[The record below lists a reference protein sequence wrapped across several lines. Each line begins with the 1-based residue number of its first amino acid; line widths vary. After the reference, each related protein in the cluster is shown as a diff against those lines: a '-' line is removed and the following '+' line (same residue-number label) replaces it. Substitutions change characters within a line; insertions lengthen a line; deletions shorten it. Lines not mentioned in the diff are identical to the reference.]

1 MKPVQICCCSKYYT
15 QTMCTILKCFFILVD
30 VTNPFS
36 QESDLMAFRL
46 CVFPLCAL
54 AGNFSVS
61 TFCHIMDKDTW
72 VSFKDLYDE
81 LFYVSSIS

>member
-36 QESDLMAFRL
+36 QESQLKDHSPVCLPNMCTRRELL
-46 CVFPLCAL
+46 CVNILPHYGQGYL
-54 AGNFSVS
+54 GE
-61 TFCHIMDKDTW
+61 H
-72 VSFKDLYDE
+72 
-81 LFYVSSIS
+81 

>member
-15 QTMCTILKCFFILVD
+15 QTVCTILKCFFILVD

-36 QESDLMAFRL
+36 QELHLMTFCL
-46 CVFPLCAL
+46 CVFPICAL

-72 VSFKDLYDE
+72 ASIKDLHYE
-81 LFYVSSIS
+81 LYCVS